1 MTGMAPRYLLVGA
14 TCAALYN
21 VILIAGD
28 FLGLHYAVCTLIS
41 YLVVVLWGYGLHA
54 RFTFG
59 RELSVSSL
67 FRYALG
73 MAGNLPGSLALM
85 CVFCSLAGFPVAI
98 GAPAT
103 TVILFLWNF
112 AVAHWAI
119 VANPAARRAI

>member
-1 MTGMAPRYLLVGA
+1 
-14 TCAALYN
+14 

-28 FLGLHYAVCTLIS
+28 LLGLHYVVSTLFS
-41 YLVVVLWGYGLHA
+41 YLVVVLCGYGLHA

-59 RELSVSSL
+59 RELSVRSL

-73 MAGNLPGSLALM
+73 MAGNLPGSIALM
-85 CVFCSLAGFPVAI
+85 FVFCSLAGFPVAI

-112 AVAHWAI
+112 AMAHWAI
-119 VANPAARRAI
+119 VANPATRRAV